1 MTVDVVKKLIA
12 DILINNESAGRALQ
26 TVCDLLREEMD
37 DYHWVGYYLVDPALP
52 SELILGPFA
61 GAPTAYTRIGFGK
74 GICGQAA
81 RSLSVLVVDD
91 VNLESNYL
99 SCSSDVR
106 SEFVAPI
113 LWKGKLVGEL
123 DLDSNRIA
131 AFGKEDIELLNRV
144 AEVTA
149 EAVAFCSAGAQLE

>member
-1 MTVDVVKKLIA
+1 MTVDAVKENIA
-12 DILINNESAGRALQ
+12 DILINDRSSEKALQ
-26 TVCDLLREEMD
+26 TVCDLLREEID
-37 DYHWVGYYLVDPALP
+37 DFHWVGYYLVDPASP

-61 GAPTAYTRIGFGK
+61 GAPTEHTRIGFGE

-81 RSLSVLVVDD
+81 SSLSVIVVDN
-91 VNLESNYL
+91 VNSESNYL
-99 SCSSDVR
+99 SCSPDVS

-123 DLDSNRIA
+123 DLDSNRVA
-131 AFGKEDIELLNRV
+131 AFGKADVTLLNWV

-149 EAVAFCSAGAQLE
+149 EAVALSAGFQLEE